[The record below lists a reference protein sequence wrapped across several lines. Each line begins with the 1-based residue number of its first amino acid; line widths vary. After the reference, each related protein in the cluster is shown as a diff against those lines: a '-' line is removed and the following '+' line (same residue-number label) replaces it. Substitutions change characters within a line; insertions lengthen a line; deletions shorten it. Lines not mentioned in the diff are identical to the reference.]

1 MLTVYSN
8 PLELRGVA
16 HKVSKNNKSY
26 YVINCESDDGSPH
39 AFYCPDA
46 SALAQGLKKG
56 DMVCVT
62 FDVAYFKGNER
73 LVVTKVVK
81 VDQ

>member
-16 HKVSKNNKSY
+16 HKVSKQNKSY

-56 DMVCVT
+56 DMVQVT
-62 FDVAYFKGNER
+62 FSVAYFKGNER
-73 LVVTKVVK
+73 LVVSQVAKI
-81 VDQ
+81 DE